1 MYLDNS
7 DWLTSS
13 SYDTL
18 PKDEIKSLQMK
29 LTQVEQT
36 NLDNMTKLKEITNN
50 LEPHSNF
57 DIDSPEIKQERFDNL
72 INLIYALQMKQFAE
86 SICGIKKDNNSN
98 THKHRRICNG

>member
-7 DWLTSS
+7 DWLPSS

-50 LEPHSNF
+50 IEPHSNF
-57 DIDSPEIKQERFDNL
+57 AKIEEGYYSYSSVSFICSAMIDGTIFLSSTLFI
-72 INLIYALQMKQFAE
+72 
-86 SICGIKKDNNSN
+86 GIRLCMYLCDSVVLN
-98 THKHRRICNG
+98 T